1 MNIDS
6 LSQTLSVFLYRS
18 LFLFL
23 CTGISSL
30 SSTSYLKEYTALE
43 GSYAHHC
50 TTNAGI
56 HFSVPWGEKVSSFYS
71 AGFISGIRFVPYCF
85 IYYFFY
91 TWNVPFWLLCHM
103 AWNKGADTISFGHSQ
118 DFVFSL
124 INVLCIFLW
133 ILSLWFSTSVRKEN
147 MPLQFWCI
155 FYIFGLYFIEYMNNF
170 AYFVHYKNINFFI

>member
-1 MNIDS
+1 MLALNIEGQVSLSYTDIYLSRPIWKSFPLWFLSEIIEFQIVYLNINS

-85 IYYFFY
+85 IYHFFY
-91 TWNVPFWLLCHM
+91 TWNVPFWLRCHM
-103 AWNKGADTISFGHSQ
+103 A
-118 DFVFSL
+118 
-124 INVLCIFLW
+124 
-133 ILSLWFSTSVRKEN
+133 
-147 MPLQFWCI
+147 
-155 FYIFGLYFIEYMNNF
+155 
-170 AYFVHYKNINFFI
+170 